1 LKLRRH
7 QYNQPAFSVWFDS
20 APSPRPLSHVANFHT
35 HVSTPETLMP
45 DGRKIW
51 VLWDGGGSNRPV

>member
-1 LKLRRH
+1 MVLRGSAIFPSCFIVTSEELG
-7 QYNQPAFSVWFDS
+7 YWEPNS

-51 VLWDGGGSNRPV
+51 VL